1 MIKKSWQKFFWL
13 FLTLF
18 FVFTISFHTNTQA
31 WDQDLGRHIKLGEI
45 ILKQYKIPQV
55 NLFSYTCPDFSF
67 LNHHWLSEVIFALLY
82 SWFGNSGL
90 IILKTLLFL
99 ISFGLLFWLAAE
111 KAPPFLIAL
120 SSILPILVFR
130 QRTDFR
136 PEIFGFL
143 FFSFY
148 LLIFQKARE
157 GKQRWLW
164 VLPILQCLW
173 VNLHISFVFGLFLLG
188 LYFLQMIFEKRKKVS
203 VFLPVL
209 IAAFSVVLNPHFLK
223 GALSP
228 FLIWQNY
235 GYSIA
240 ENQSIFFLSQFGYD
254 PNIFFFKL
262 GLVLILL
269 SFIFSKRLASF
280 KFLGWL
286 VLSAVAARQVRHFPF
301 WALYSFLIFADN
313 LSVIWKRLGE
323 VRWRKKL
330 KMGLSVF
337 ILLSI
342 EFYGFLYCSN
352 YYYRIHSRTVQFGFG
367 DWQSAKR
374 GTEFLIAHLPQS
386 NIFNNFDIGS
396 YLDYKIYP
404 RMRVFCDSRPEA
416 YPADFWQEYKEA
428 QGDWEKWEE
437 LVGKWRIETVFLSYT
452 DQTPWAKQFLANIYH
467 HTMWRLVYLDDVVA
481 IFTTGKDL
489 PVVKL
494 DIEKVLADFGD
505 HSYSLVRLANFA
517 NIINRQD
524 LAKIFLERAVTA
536 EPYSQVANL
545 SLATIYLNSGSS
557 ALNFRAQA
565 LTKKARSFLFWF

>member
-1 MIKKSWQKFFWL
+1 VIKKNWQKVFWL

-31 WDQDLGRHIKLGEI
+31 WNQDLGRHIKLGEI
-45 ILKQYKIPQV
+45 ILKQHKIPQV
-55 NLFSYTCPDFSF
+55 NLFSYTYPNFSF
-67 LNHHWLSEVIFALLY
+67 LNHHWLSEVVFALLY
-82 SWFGNSGL
+82 CWFGNSGL
-90 IILKTLLFL
+90 IVFKTLLFL
-99 ISFGLLFWLAAE
+99 VSFGLIFWLATG

-120 SSILPILVFR
+120 SSILPILTFR

-188 LYFLQMIFEKRKKVS
+188 LYFLQMILEKRKKIS

-209 IAAFSVVLNPHFLK
+209 IAALSVVLNPHFLR

-262 GLVLILL
+262 GLALILL
-269 SFIFSKRLASF
+269 SFVFSKKLLTLDF
-280 KFLGWL
+280 FGWL
-286 VLSAVAARQVRHFPF
+286 VLSVVATWQVRHFPF
-301 WALYSFLIFADN
+301 WALYSFLVFADN
-313 LSVIWKRLGE
+313 LGVIWERLSR
-323 VRWRKKL
+323 VQWRKEL
-330 KMGLSVF
+330 KMGLSTL
-337 ILLSI
+337 ILLSVG
-342 EFYGFLYCSN
+342 FYGFLYCSS
-352 YYYRIHSRTVQFGFG
+352 YYYRIHNRAVQFGFG
-367 DWQSAKR
+367 GWQSAR
-374 GTEFLIAHLPQS
+374 RETEFLIAHFPQN

-404 RMRVFCDSRPEA
+404 QMRVFCDSRPEA

-428 QGDWEKWEE
+428 QGNWEKWEE
-437 LVGKWRIETVFLSYT
+437 LVGKWQIKTVFLSHT
-452 DQTPWAKQFLANIYH
+452 DQTPWGRQFLTNIYH
-467 HTMWRLVYLDDVVA
+467 NTTWRLVYLDDTVA
-481 IFTTGKDL
+481 IFTVKEDL

-494 DIEKVLADFGD
+494 DAEKMLADFGGD
-505 HSYSLVRLANFA
+505 SCSLVRLANFA
-517 NIINRQD
+517 KIIDRQD
-524 LAKIFLERAVTA
+524 LAEVFLEKAVII

-545 SLATIYLNSGSS
+545 SLATLYLNSGNS
-557 ALNFRAQA
+557 ALDFRAQA
-565 LTKKARSFLFWF
+565 LIKKAGSFLFWF